1 MAGQHAYLQRLV
13 PAHFGG
19 GGCHVPVVDKHWS
32 SPGSV
37 GPDSRLGDCP
47 RDGSYAAPG
56 AGIPDVHQPIPKT
69 WLQPPAAFRQRRTG
83 CSLRTSHYAPGLADD
98 PDHLHAP
105 AIRQA
110 AIACCNITRRR
121 HVYINFWYP
130 IVRSEDLAPDIPQK
144 VRVLGCDLVAFRDQ
158 QGQARVL
165 SDTCTHR
172 GASLG
177 GAWSNAG
184 QPRIINGCIVCPYH
198 GWEFGGDGECKNIPS
213 LRHQAP
219 GTRQGRF
226 LSDRGEVRHRVRV
239 PRRPAG
245 ERAPAPAADR
255 GVRPAGL
262 ACQPGAGARGQLL
275 LRALHRE
282 RPRPGAQRIRTPDP
296 RPPGR
301 QPRDLPGERVR
312 GGGPP
317 PGLGLLVHAQVR
329 LAAAAAAGSCHR
341 EGQRYALGRCQDPAH
356 QDIRRR
362 RHLRPEHHADLHQP
376 VRGQDVSPVLLRA
389 AGGCAQDEDILPQH
403 AQLPAR
409 PGQRCADPRAQQGH
423 RRAGHRTAAR
433 GQPGHDAAQ
442 QVEGGAD
449 ARRQGH
455 RHLPRVA
462 AQLR

>member
-198 GWEFGGDGECKNIPS
+198 GWEFGGDGECKATAPSPRHAPRSIPIRPWRS
-213 LRHQAP
+213 TASCSRSSA
-219 GTRQGRF
+219 TC
-226 LSDRGEVRHRVRV
+226 
-239 PRRPAG
+239 RRA
-245 ERAPAPAADR
+245 
-255 GVRPAGL
+255 
-262 ACQPGAGARGQLL
+262 
-275 LRALHRE
+275 
-282 RPRPGAQRIRTPDP
+282 
-296 RPPGR
+296 
-301 QPRDLPGERVR
+301 
-312 GGGPP
+312 
-317 PGLGLLVHAQVR
+317 
-329 LAAAAAAGSCHR
+329 S
-341 EGQRYALGRCQDPAH
+341 
-356 QDIRRR
+356 
-362 RHLRPEHHADLHQP
+362 
-376 VRGQDVSPVLLRA
+376 
-389 AGGCAQDEDILPQH
+389 
-403 AQLPAR
+403 AR
-409 PGQRCADPRAQQGH
+409 PCCRSRSTAS
-423 RRAGHRTAAR
+423 RAGVPTRCWCSRSTTTTSAPSRTASTRRTTNSYTRPTATRASTAR
-433 GQPGHDAAQ
+433 PTG
-442 QVEGGAD
+442 
-449 ARRQGH
+449 
-455 RHLPRVA
+455 
-462 AQLR
+462 